1 MNYKLWVTLALM
13 TGLFAMD
20 VMNHTDDNTNFE
32 KGQEELVQ
40 KAFLNWQ
47 RDTPFAAATLMLMMN
62 GRTKIIRGLLAVI
75 CGTIWNV
82 VSPMALD

>member
-1 MNYKLWVTLALM
+1 M
-13 TGLFAMD
+13 TGLFAND

-40 KAFLNWQ
+40 RAFLNWQ
-47 RDTPFAAATLMLMMN
+47 RYTPFAAATLMLMMN

-75 CGTIWNV
+75 CGSIWNF
-82 VSPMALD
+82 VSLVALD